1 MIVRTLKR
9 ILGVDR
15 RKESQVRAK
24 LAKVSVDDTARLKW
38 HGVHVDGKNGCGLT
52 VGRNTTVEGD
62 VFFENHN
69 ARISIGERTFVGGG
83 SKLVAAE
90 SVAVGSDVLIS
101 WGTTIVD
108 HNSHSLRF
116 SERSNDVLD
125 WREGRKDWSNVK
137 TGATAIG
144 DKAWLG
150 FNVIV
155 LKGVTIGEG
164 AIVGAGSVV
173 TKDVAPWTIVGGNPA
188 RVIREIPEDER

>member
-1 MIVRTLKR
+1 LIRKIKR

-15 RKESQVRAK
+15 RKESRVRAE
-24 LAKVSVDDTARLKW
+24 LAKVSVDGTARLNW
-38 HGVHVDGKNGCGLT
+38 QGVHPSGKTGCALT
-52 VGRNTTVEGD
+52 VGKDTTVEGLI
-62 VFFENHN
+62 FFENHN
-69 ARISIGERTFVGGG
+69 ASVSIGERTFIGGG

-90 SVAVGSDVLIS
+90 SVTVGDDVLIS
-101 WGTTIVD
+101 WGVTIVD
-108 HNSHSLRF
+108 HNSHSIRF
-116 SERSNDVLD
+116 SERSKDVLD

-137 TGATAIG
+137 TGPAVIG

-155 LKGVTIGEG
+155 LKGVTVGEG

-188 RVIREIPEDER
+188 RLIREIPEDER